1 MKTDLFTFW
10 KHRSE
15 VKFNKKVFVFIFCL
29 FISFFF
35 WLQINLSKKQIETL
49 PIKIQFINLPK
60 TLYGKIKS
68 SDVLYVEVEADG
80 YDLLK
85 YKTTEMLVDFRKL
98 KKDKYSDS
106 YYYVPNVKTISKQL
120 GSGFKLIR
128 TVTDTMH
135 IQ

>member
-1 MKTDLFTFW
+1 MKTGLFTFL
-10 KHRSE
+10 KHRSD

-29 FISFFF
+29 LISFFF

-49 PIKIQFINLPK
+49 PVKIQFINLPK
-60 TLYGKIKS
+60 TLFGKIKS
-68 SDVLYVEVEADG
+68 TEVLYIEVEADG

-85 YKTTEMLVDFRKL
+85 YETTEMLVDFRKL
-98 KKDKYSDS
+98 KKEKASDG
-106 YYYVPNVKTISKQL
+106 YYYIPNIKAISKQL
-120 GSGFKLIR
+120 GPGFKLIR